1 MKSFPSSFNRGGNSQ
16 RFTGKHDRVTGI
28 NNNGE
33 VQGLEN
39 IRTKNINYSTPVKQ
53 ILFDQIDTTHYDKYI
68 DFVKEENK
76 GHDKSIVFEN
86 PQFMPSWVLR
96 SMNNYRGVF
105 NNKVKSKI
113 EAAKSGDT
121 MTVSIANTEVSPALF
136 NPQFMVQAVGMTQNV
151 PLLTNF
157 RPTGDVN
164 HLKNIG
170 DCRIEKLITDSLY
183 AQSPLGMARYR
194 LVDFMYCKDLGK
206 VSNNHLITLR
216 KFPFPVSD
224 HIFQFSGPKYAGKAH
239 SVETPGDV
247 GRLLAWF
254 GTDDNK
260 LEDICKFETQAT
272 WKEIQNKIQEVDSK
286 ENNQERGIIGK
297 ILNSV
302 NPAYNRYADVTGN
315 GGNNVLTELG
325 SRLSAGLVKE
335 STDNNDV
342 LRMSADNN
350 KVYTPKNT
358 VQDNHIYEGKLILKQ
373 EITVNFSYKLRAYE
387 NINPKSAMLDLMGNI
402 LEVTFQRGRYWKG
415 ENRIIGSPQNKSGWQ
430 KANALIDNAW
440 SKLGGFIEAMAAG
453 TLNFNDILGA
463 ISNMIGEAAQAAA
476 NMITGIDT
484 QNLGKELATQLQK
497 LNGATGLGHGMKALL
512 KNQLGRPA
520 MYAMDSLISGDD
532 MGCWHLTVGNPYNPI
547 MSIGNLI
554 LTSSTVTHSGA
565 LGVDDF
571 PSEIKVTCSLKP
583 ARSRDSTGIARYYT
597 KGMSSLYIPTTRNKS
612 TDFYNFD
619 GFSSVKLDNERRK
632 AQKTNMNTD
641 TPITAEDASGNNNG
655 TAAKGDAT
663 GNQTNDTKPD
673 KNVGNEELTP
683 TDSYFEKDIK
693 TYNKKP
699 SESLGTAAWDG
710 FGTDANTTKIFA
722 LNNWSM
728 LHWNL
733 GHDEI
738 S

>member
-16 RFTGKHDRVTGI
+16 YFTGKHEIFDRSKLPKSAPEQLI
-28 NNNGE
+28 NI
-33 VQGLEN
+33 QA
-39 IRTKNINYSTPVKQ
+39 KNINNTQ
-53 ILFDQIDTTHYDKYI
+53 T
-68 DFVKEENK
+68 VKELLFNQVDATQYDRYFKFNNEYSK
-76 GHDKSIVFEN
+76 EHTKDIIFEN
-86 PQFMPSWVLR
+86 PQFIPSWVLR
-96 SMNNYRGVF
+96 SMNNYRGIF
-105 NNKVKSKI
+105 NKQLKSKI
-113 EAAKSGDT
+113 DAHRSGET
-121 MTVSIANTEVSPALF
+121 MLVSIAATDVSPALF

-151 PLLTNF
+151 PLLTNM
-157 RPTGDVN
+157 RPTNSGAQ
-164 HLKNIG
+164 HLKDIG
-170 DCRIEKLITDSLY
+170 DCRIEKLISDSLY
-183 AQSPLGMARYR
+183 PQSPLGMARYR
-194 LVDFMYCKDLGK
+194 LVDFMFCKDLGK

-224 HIFQFSGPKYAGKAH
+224 HVFQFSGPKYVDKIN
-239 SVETPGDV
+239 SSDTPGDV

-272 WKEIQNKIQEVDSK
+272 WKEIQNKIQEIDSK
-286 ENNQERGIIGK
+286 ENNQERGPLGK
-297 ILNSV
+297 IINSV
-302 NPAYNRYADVTGN
+302 YPAYNKYAEATGN
-315 GGNNVLTELG
+315 GSNSILADLG
-325 SRLSAGLVKE
+325 SKLIPGLAKE

-342 LRMSADNN
+342 FRMSADNN

-387 NINPKSAMLDLMGNI
+387 NINPKSAFLDLMGNI

-415 ENRIIGSPQNKSGWQ
+415 ETRMMGSPQNRSGWQ

-440 SKLGGFIEAMAAG
+440 NKLGGFIEAMAAG
-453 TLNFNDILGA
+453 TINFNDILGA
-463 ISNMIGEAAQAAA
+463 VSNMIGEAAQAAG
-476 NMITGIDT
+476 NLVSSITEDPKAA
-484 QNLGKELATQLQK
+484 GKELAKNLQE
-497 LNGATGLGHGMKALL
+497 LNKATGFSYGVKALL

-597 KGMSSLYIPTTRNKS
+597 KGMNSLYLPTHRNDS
-612 TDFYNFD
+612 SDFYSFD
-619 GFSSVKLDNERRK
+619 QFSSVALDKEK
-632 AQKTNMNTD
+632 YAAQQANMGKTASKD
-641 TPITAEDASGNNNG
+641 TTTPDDGAHSTEYNPSQDLHEKSASGY
-655 TAAKGDAT
+655 TVTKTDAQGKT
-663 GNQTNDTKPD
+663 YTEFDDSKFSANSGEWQ
-673 KNVGNEELTP
+673 GLQNEEQV
-683 TDSYFEKDIK
+683 
-693 TYNKKP
+693 
-699 SESLGTAAWDG
+699 
-710 FGTDANTTKIFA
+710 KIFS

-728 LHWNL
+728 AQWNIAN
-733 GHDEI
+733 DEI
-738 S
+738 G